1 MSDLMPGAFGSGDFF
16 TLLQDFVKSPQ
27 DVDGI
32 TKKLEA
38 AATKAY
44 KSS

>member
-1 MSDLMPGAFGSGDFF
+1 VV
-16 TLLQDFVKSPQ
+16 LLQDFLKNPK

-32 TKKLEA
+32 ASKLEA

-44 KSS
+44 GK